1 MPKTFR
7 IIALSLVG
15 LALLLAIIAIG
26 IGRRE
31 PAQAGEQGPAAAP
44 TAANAQVV
52 MVVAARD
59 LPAGKSVSLTDFKS
73 IPVPALP
80 AGATGNLYQFD
91 GAMPAREILADTPLR
106 SELFLQGLSSQ
117 LAAGERAI
125 AVAVDEISGVANHVA
140 PGDFVDVFVALPAAR
155 NGMGGDNDPAATRM
169 IASRLRVLSYGQDS
183 LLNQAPAADT
193 HNAPAD
199 PGSNAPTDGQDSRAQ
214 AITARSQATANGSQT
229 RASQA
234 SSAVLAVPPDQAGS
248 LLLGAQEGRL
258 FLALRNPADTTVVD
272 PQLFNTPATL
282 LPLPRQAANAADPA
296 TVSADDRAYA
306 GITLNALTGKARGT
320 APGTQPA
327 PAVNLRPAP
336 RRERA
341 AAGNAV
347 QIIRGSDAPRP
358 LTVH

>member
-31 PAQAGEQGPAAAP
+31 PAPAGEQAHSAAPAAATP
-44 TAANAQVV
+44 EAV

-59 LPAGKSVSLTDFKS
+59 LPAGKSVTLADFKS
-73 IPVPALP
+73 ITVPALP
-80 AGATGNLYQFD
+80 PGATGNLYQFD
-91 GAMPAREILADTPLR
+91 GAMPARGIQADTPLR

-125 AVAVDEISGVANHVA
+125 AIAVDEISGVANHVA
-140 PGDFVDVFVALPAAR
+140 PGDFVDVFVALPAVR
-155 NGMGGDNDPAATRM
+155 NGMGEDNDPAATRM
-169 IASRLRVLSYGQDS
+169 IASRLRVLSYGHDS
-183 LLNQAPAADT
+183 LLKEVPAVEVDSAV
-193 HNAPAD
+193 AD
-199 PGSNAPTDGQDSRAQ
+199 PASTTPNDGQDSRAQ
-214 AITARSQATANGSQT
+214 AITARSQAMADAKQT
-229 RASQA
+229 RANQA

-258 FLALRNPADTTVVD
+258 FLALRNPTDTAVVD

-282 LPLPRQAANAADPA
+282 LPLPRQAGSAAESVA
-296 TVSADDRAYA
+296 ITADDRAYA
-306 GITLNALTGKARGT
+306 GISLNALSGKTRGA
-320 APGTQPA
+320 APGPQPA
-327 PAVNLRPAP
+327 HTASLRPAP

-358 LTVH
+358 

>member
-155 NGMGGDNDPAATRM
+155 NGMGSDNDPAATRM

-199 PGSNAPTDGQDSRAQ
+199 PGSNAATDGQDSRAQ

-327 PAVNLRPAP
+327 PAASLRPAP

>member
-1 MPKTFR
+1 MSKTYR

-31 PAQAGEQGPAAAP
+31 PAQAGEQGAAAAP

-59 LPAGKSVSLTDFKS
+59 LPAGKSVTLTDFKS

-125 AVAVDEISGVANHVA
+125 AIAVDEISGVANHVT

-199 PGSNAPTDGQDSRAQ
+199 PGSNAATDGQDSRAQ
-214 AITARSQATANGSQT
+214 AITARSQATAYASQT
-229 RASQA
+229 RANQA

-327 PAVNLRPAP
+327 PAASLRPAP

-358 LTVH
+358 LTVN

>member
-31 PAQAGEQGPAAAP
+31 PAPTGQPGPTAAPAAAN
-44 TAANAQVV
+44 TQAV

-59 LPAGKSVSLTDFKS
+59 LPAGKSVSLADFKS

-80 AGATGNLYQFD
+80 AGATSNLYQYD
-91 GAMPAREILADTPLR
+91 GAMPAHEILADTPLR
-106 SELFLQGLSSQ
+106 SELFLRGLSSQ

-125 AVAVDEISGVANHVA
+125 AIAVDEISGVANHVA
-140 PGDFVDVFVALPAAR
+140 PGDFVDVFVALPALR
-155 NGMGGDNDPAATRM
+155 NGMGADNDPAATRM

-183 LLNQAPAADT
+183 LLKEAPAAAVDS
-193 HNAPAD
+193 APAAA
-199 PGSNAPTDGQDSRAQ
+199 GSGTSTDGQDSRAQ
-214 AITARSQATANGSQT
+214 AITARSQAMADTSHT
-229 RASQA
+229 RANQA

-272 PQLFNTPATL
+272 PHLFNSPATL
-282 LPLPRQAANAADPA
+282 LPLPRQAGSAAEPA
-296 TVSADDRAYA
+296 AISADDRAYA
-306 GITLNALTGKARGT
+306 GINLNALTGKTRGSVP
-320 APGTQPA
+320 ATQPA
-327 PAVNLRPAP
+327 STASLRPAP

>member
-31 PAQAGEQGPAAAP
+31 PAPGGEPGPSPAPAAAP
-44 TAANAQVV
+44 QAV
-52 MVVAARD
+52 MVVAARN
-59 LPAGKSVSLTDFKS
+59 LPAGKSVTLADFKS
-73 IPVPALP
+73 ISVPTLP

-125 AVAVDEISGVANHVA
+125 AIAVDEISGVANHVA
-140 PGDFVDVFVALPAAR
+140 PGDFVDVFVALPAVR
-155 NGMGGDNDPAATRM
+155 NGMGEDNDPAATRM

-183 LLNQAPAADT
+183 LLKEPPAAEV
-193 HNAPAD
+193 HSAAAD
-199 PGSNAPTDGQDSRAQ
+199 PGSSKVDEGQDSRAQ
-214 AITARSQATANGSQT
+214 AITARSQAMADNKQT
-229 RASQA
+229 RANQA

-258 FLALRNPADTTVVD
+258 FLALRNPADTSVVD
-272 PQLFNTPATL
+272 PQLFNSPATL
-282 LPLPRQAANAADPA
+282 LPLTRHAGSTAEPAAL
-296 TVSADDRAYA
+296 SADDRAYA
-306 GITLNALTGKARGT
+306 GISLHTLTGKTGGT
-320 APGTQPA
+320 AAGPQPA
-327 PAVNLRPAP
+327 HTGARRPAP